1 MSESFQFN
9 ASGVIIE
16 DFSDKSLKFQF
27 SLDNFK
33 EYSQQLQV
41 IIMSRQNYDP
51 MTNFHKLEP
60 KQKRHFNEELNAYIR
75 SLTVDFDT
83 FGVLNNKNNPE
94 GWSSYL
100 EQKIKEDFTRVCQEE
115 IFPFLNTKYKNLAVR
130 PSNEEDLK
138 KETKEYTELIFKNS
152 MLDNELTETQLNKI
166 PVMDNTF
173 KGI

>member
-75 SLTVDFDT
+75 SLTVDF
-83 FGVLNNKNNPE
+83 
-94 GWSSYL
+94 

-130 PSNEEDLK
+130 PSSEEDLK

-166 PVMDNTF
+166 PVMDNTL
-173 KGI
+173 